1 MYDLTEFTELLH
13 HLLELFDRL
22 IPLEQSKLEAVSQNR
37 VSRLEEIIKREQAD
51 ILSMR
56 GLDQKRVR
64 IQEKLGW
71 KDLTFRE
78 ILEQLP
84 PDQRPQIQILFDE
97 LSSRVRT
104 FQSVTDS
111 SRSIMEVNLHN
122 IEKLIAA
129 QTPGKN
135 QTYTEDG
142 FLEKRRH
149 TLQTDAYRG
158 GITV

>member
-142 FLEKRRH
+142 FLEKKETHFTDRR
-149 TLQTDAYRG
+149 
-158 GITV
+158 I